1 LARKPTRGQVG
12 RPAATLQVGDDLLD
26 HGVATVVGFE
36 VEQRPVAVGSIAR
49 RTLGSSAP

>member
-1 LARKPTRGQVG
+1 VG